1 MSVVRRREFITLF
14 GGAAAWPLA
23 ANAQQPSTS
32 PPKRPIIGFL
42 AGGSKVANERYYS
55 GFPEGMRGFG
65 YLEGRDYAFEGRYAE
80 GDLTRLPLLAEELI
94 RLKPDVLLAGP
105 TVAVV
110 AANQVTASV
119 PIVGINITDP
129 VGRGLAASHA
139 RPGGNVTGI
148 LTRIEGL
155 PGKQLEIA
163 HDLLPAISKI
173 GALVNPIDPSTGVQQ
188 RETDAA
194 AAKFG
199 VSLVRAEARAPGE
212 LGAAFELLAR
222 ERVDIVVVFGD
233 VMFLAARRQIAALA
247 LAARL
252 PTIYNFRE
260 HVEDGGL
267 ICHGINLKEN
277 YRRGAYFVDRILKG
291 EKPANLPIEFPTKVE
306 LIINL
311 ATAKALGLE
320 IPPTLLARADEVIE

>member
-1 MSVVRRREFITLF
+1 MKRRQFITLL

-23 ANAQQPSTS
+23 ARAQQPSTS

-80 GDLTRLPLLAEELI
+80 GVLTRLPLLAEELI

-212 LGAAFELLAR
+212 LG
-222 ERVDIVVVFGD
+222 RVLINAQMLGFGGEAEILCSTRALPVLTPLPVFGSIHATCLSALVTD
-233 VMFLAARRQIAALA
+233 WAMETWYHPSIA
-247 LAARL
+247 
-252 PTIYNFRE
+252 
-260 HVEDGGL
+260 
-267 ICHGINLKEN
+267 
-277 YRRGAYFVDRILKG
+277 
-291 EKPANLPIEFPTKVE
+291 
-306 LIINL
+306 
-311 ATAKALGLE
+311 
-320 IPPTLLARADEVIE
+320 